1 MPLVGV
7 VLGSKSDQAYGD
19 ETSSVLEQLGIE
31 HELIFASAH
40 RTPDKVR
47 EYTQGARERGIEVLI
62 AEAGGSAGRGP
73 GPTGGRLIRG

>member
-47 EYTQGARERGIEVLI
+47 E
-62 AEAGGSAGRGP
+62 
-73 GPTGGRLIRG
+73 